1 MRAKIN
7 KIFRKMEDSSK
18 ESPNNAVEQDQNNT
32 AEVVDSKTGIVD
44 ESNSASSEE
53 GELPQADISP
63 VARLEEQLAELN
75 DKYLRLFSDFDNYRK
90 RTAKERIELA
100 KTAGEDFF
108 KAVLPVLDDFERGL
122 KAMNEAADVNALKEG
137 VDLIYNKLNSTLS
150 AKGLEPLTSIGA
162 AFDADIHEAIT
173 NIPAPSE
180 DMKGK
185 VIDEVER
192 GYALHGKVIRYAK
205 VIVGN

>member
-7 KIFRKMEDSSK
+7 KIFGKMEDASK
-18 ESPNNAVEQDQNNT
+18 ESPNPLVEQEQTVSDVENNT
-32 AEVVDSKTGIVD
+32 QQTEENINLNT
-44 ESNSASSEE
+44 EE
-53 GELPQADISP
+53 GELPQTDSSP
-63 VARLEEQLAELN
+63 TAKLEEQIAELN

-90 RTAKERIELA
+90 RTAKERMELA

-137 VDLIYNKLNSTLS
+137 VDLIYNKLNNTLT
-150 AKGLEPLTSIGA
+150 ARGLEPMISIGNT
-162 AFDADIHEAIT
+162 FDADIHEAIT
-173 NIPAPSE
+173 NIPAPSD

-185 VIDEVER
+185 VVDELEK
-192 GYALHGKVIRYAK
+192 GYALNGKVIRYAK

>member
-7 KIFRKMEDSSK
+7 KLFGKMEDSSK
-18 ESPNNAVEQDQNNT
+18 ESPNAALEQEQTNTEATIDQNDQN
-32 AEVVDSKTGIVD
+32 ASENKE
-44 ESNSASSEE
+44 ES
-53 GELPQADISP
+53 ELPQAEGSP
-63 VARLEEQLAELN
+63 TVKLEEQLAELN

-108 KAVLPVLDDFERGL
+108 KAILPVLDDFERGL
-122 KAMNEAADVNALKEG
+122 KAMHEASDVNALKEG
-137 VDLIYNKLNSTLS
+137 VDLIYNKLNSTLTS
-150 AKGLEPLTSIGA
+150 KGLEPMISIGNT
-162 AFDADIHEAIT
+162 FDADIHEAIT

-185 VIDEVER
+185 VIDELER
-192 GYALHGKVIRYAK
+192 GYALNGKVIRYAK
-205 VIVGN
+205 VIVGS

>member
-18 ESPNNAVEQDQNNT
+18 ESPNAAVEQDQSQTTNDVENNNQQT
-32 AEVVDSKTGIVD
+32 AENINANT
-44 ESNSASSEE
+44 EE
-53 GELPQADISP
+53 GELPQADSSP
-63 VARLEEQLAELN
+63 TAKLEEQLAELN

-137 VDLIYNKLNSTLS
+137 VDLIYNKLNNTLT
-150 AKGLEPLTSIGA
+150 AKGLEPLISIGNT
-162 AFDADIHEAIT
+162 FDADIHEAIT

-192 GYALHGKVIRYAK
+192 GYALNGKVIRYAK

>member
-1 MRAKIN
+1 
-7 KIFRKMEDSSK
+7 MEDSSK
-18 ESPNNAVEQDQNNT
+18 ESPNAAAEQEQTTSADATNTTSATEENEAVN
-32 AEVVDSKTGIVD
+32 
-44 ESNSASSEE
+44 SNEA
-53 GELPQADISP
+53 ELPQAENSP
-63 VARLEEQLAELN
+63 TAKLEEQLAELN

-108 KAVLPVLDDFERGL
+108 KAILPVLDDFERGL
-122 KAMNEAADVNALKEG
+122 KAMNDAADVNALKEG
-137 VDLIYNKLNSTLS
+137 VDLIYTKLNNILLT
-150 AKGLEPLTSIGA
+150 KGLEPLTSVGA
-162 AFDADIHEAIT
+162 SFNADIHEAIT
-173 NIPAPSE
+173 NIPAPGE

-192 GYALHGKVIRYAK
+192 GYALNGKVIRYAK

>member
-7 KIFRKMEDSSK
+7 KIFRKMEDTSK
-18 ESPNNAVEQDQNNT
+18 ESPNPAVEQEQTPISNTIENNDST
-32 AEVVDSKTGIVD
+32 AE
-44 ESNSASSEE
+44 EA
-53 GELPQADISP
+53 ELPQAESSP
-63 VARLEEQLAELN
+63 VAKLEEQLAELN

-100 KTAGEDFF
+100 KTAGEDIF
-108 KAVLPVLDDFERGL
+108 KAILPVLDDFERGL
-122 KAMNEAADVNALKEG
+122 KAMNEAADVTALKEG
-137 VDLIYNKLNSTLS
+137 VDLIFNKLNNTLAS
-150 AKGLEPLTSIGA
+150 KGLEPLTSVGV

-180 DMKGK
+180 EMKGK
-185 VIDEVER
+185 VIDELER
-192 GYALHGKVIRYAK
+192 GYALNGKVIRYAK

>member
-7 KIFRKMEDSSK
+7 KLFGKMEDSSK
-18 ESPNNAVEQDQNNT
+18 ESPNAAVEQEQTTAEATTDQNNQN
-32 AEVVDSKTGIVD
+32 A
-44 ESNSASSEE
+44 NSTTSENNE
-53 GELPQADISP
+53 EAELPQAESTP
-63 VARLEEQLAELN
+63 TAKLEEQLAELN

-108 KAVLPVLDDFERGL
+108 KAILPVLDDFERGL

-137 VDLIYNKLNSTLS
+137 VDLIYNKLNNTLVG
-150 AKGLEPLTSIGA
+150 KGLEPLTSIGNV
-162 AFDADIHEAIT
+162 FDADIHEAIT

-192 GYALHGKVIRYAK
+192 GYALNGKVIRYAK

>member
-1 MRAKIN
+1 
-7 KIFRKMEDSSK
+7 MEDTSK
-18 ESPNNAVEQDQNNT
+18 ESPNPTVEQEQT
-32 AEVVDSKTGIVD
+32 Q
-44 ESNSASSEE
+44 ASSTIENNELNTEE
-53 GELPQADISP
+53 AELPQAESSP
-63 VARLEEQLAELN
+63 TAKLEEQLAELN

-108 KAVLPVLDDFERGL
+108 KAILPVLDDFERGL
-122 KAMNEAADVNALKEG
+122 KAMNDAADVTALKEG
-137 VDLIYNKLNSTLS
+137 VDLIYNKLNNTLV

-192 GYALHGKVIRYAK
+192 GYALNGKVIRYAK

>member
-1 MRAKIN
+1 
-7 KIFRKMEDSSK
+7 MEDSSK

>member
-7 KIFRKMEDSSK
+7 KIFGKMEDSSK
-18 ESPNNAVEQDQNNT
+18 ESPNAAVEQDQTQTANDVENNNQH
-32 AEVVDSKTGIVD
+32 AE
-44 ESNSASSEE
+44 ENSNVNTEE
-53 GELPQADISP
+53 GELPQADSSP
-63 VARLEEQLAELN
+63 TAKLEEQLAELN

-137 VDLIYNKLNSTLS
+137 VDLIYNKLNSTLI
-150 AKGLEPLTSIGA
+150 AKGLEPMTSIGNT
-162 AFDADIHEAIT
+162 FDADIHEAIT
-173 NIPAPSE
+173 NIPSPSE
-180 DMKGK
+180 EMKGK

-192 GYALHGKVIRYAK
+192 GYTLNGKVIRYAK

>member
-1 MRAKIN
+1 
-7 KIFRKMEDSSK
+7 MEDSSK
-18 ESPNNAVEQDQNNT
+18 ESPNAAVEQEQNSTAETLENNMQVADENT
-32 AEVVDSKTGIVD
+32 A
-44 ESNSASSEE
+44 SNTEE
-53 GELPQADISP
+53 AELPQTDNSP
-63 VARLEEQLAELN
+63 TAKLEEQLAELN

-108 KAVLPVLDDFERGL
+108 KSVLPVLDDFERGL
-122 KAMNEAADVNALKEG
+122 KAMNEAADLNALKEG
-137 VDLIYNKLNSTLS
+137 VDLIYNKFNSTLT
-150 AKGLEPLTSIGA
+150 AKGLEPMTSIGNT
-162 AFDADIHEAIT
+162 FDADIHEAIT
-173 NIPAPSE
+173 NIPAPSD

-192 GYALHGKVIRYAK
+192 GYALNGKVIRYAK

>member
-7 KIFRKMEDSSK
+7 KIFGKMEDSSK
-18 ESPNNAVEQDQNNT
+18 ESPNNAVEQEQNST
-32 AEVVDSKTGIVD
+32 AETIENNAQVAEENGASNTE
-44 ESNSASSEE
+44 ES
-53 GELPQADISP
+53 ELPLADSSP
-63 VARLEEQLAELN
+63 IAKLEEQLAELN

-137 VDLIYNKLNSTLS
+137 VDLIYNKLNNTLT
-150 AKGLEPLTSIGA
+150 AKGLEPLTSIGNT
-162 AFDADIHEAIT
+162 FDADIHEAIT
-173 NIPAPSE
+173 NIPAPTE

-192 GYALHGKVIRYAK
+192 GYALNGKVIRYAK

>member
-1 MRAKIN
+1 
-7 KIFRKMEDSSK
+7 MEDSSK
-18 ESPNNAVEQDQNNT
+18 ESPNSAVEQENNNATNTVENNT
-32 AEVVDSKTGIVD
+32 QVAD
-44 ESNSASSEE
+44 ENTPVNSEE
-53 GELPQADISP
+53 AELPQADSSP
-63 VARLEEQLAELN
+63 TAKLEEQLAELN

-122 KAMNEAADVNALKEG
+122 KAMNEAADLNALKEG
-137 VDLIYNKLNSTLS
+137 VDLIYNKLNATLA
-150 AKGLEPLTSIGA
+150 AKGLEPLTSIGL

-185 VIDEVER
+185 VVDEVER
-192 GYALHGKVIRYAK
+192 GYALNGKVIRYAK

>member
-7 KIFRKMEDSSK
+7 KIFGKMEDASK
-18 ESPNNAVEQDQNNT
+18 ESPNPLVEQEQTVSDVENNT
-32 AEVVDSKTGIVD
+32 QQTEENNNINT
-44 ESNSASSEE
+44 EE
-53 GELPQADISP
+53 GELPQTDSSP
-63 VARLEEQLAELN
+63 TAKLEEQIAELN

-90 RTAKERIELA
+90 RTAKERMELA

-137 VDLIYNKLNSTLS
+137 VDLIYNKLNNTLT
-150 AKGLEPLTSIGA
+150 ARGLEPMISIGNT
-162 AFDADIHEAIT
+162 FDADIHEAIT
-173 NIPAPSE
+173 NIPAPSD

-185 VIDEVER
+185 VVDELEK
-192 GYALHGKVIRYAK
+192 GYALNGKVIRYAK

>member
-7 KIFRKMEDSSK
+7 KIFGKMEDASK
-18 ESPNNAVEQDQNNT
+18 ESPNPLVEQEQTVSDVENNT
-32 AEVVDSKTGIVD
+32 QQTEENINLNT
-44 ESNSASSEE
+44 EE
-53 GELPQADISP
+53 GELPQTDSSP
-63 VARLEEQLAELN
+63 TAKLEVQIAELN

-90 RTAKERIELA
+90 RTAKERMELA

-137 VDLIYNKLNSTLS
+137 VDLIYNKLNNTLT
-150 AKGLEPLTSIGA
+150 ARGLEPMISIGNT
-162 AFDADIHEAIT
+162 FDADIHEAIT
-173 NIPAPSE
+173 NIPAPSD

-185 VIDEVER
+185 VVDELEK
-192 GYALHGKVIRYAK
+192 GYALNGKVIRYAK

>member
-7 KIFRKMEDSSK
+7 KIFGKMEDSSK
-18 ESPNNAVEQDQNNT
+18 ESPNAAVEQDQTQTANTVENNNQQS
-32 AEVVDSKTGIVD
+32 E
-44 ESNSASSEE
+44 EYNSVNPEE
-53 GELPQADISP
+53 GELPQADTSP
-63 VARLEEQLAELN
+63 TAKLEEQLAEIN

-108 KAVLPVLDDFERGL
+108 KAILPVLDDFERGL

-137 VDLIYNKLNSTLS
+137 VDLIYNKLNNTLTS
-150 AKGLEPLTSIGA
+150 KGLEPLTSIGNT
-162 AFDADIHEAIT
+162 FDADIHEAIT

-192 GYALHGKVIRYAK
+192 GYALNGKVIRYAK

>member
-7 KIFRKMEDSSK
+7 KIFGKMENSSK
-18 ESPNNAVEQDQNNT
+18 ETPNAAVDQEQTHTEASNENKIENAEINGT
-32 AEVVDSKTGIVD
+32 AT
-44 ESNSASSEE
+44 NEE
-53 GELPQADISP
+53 AELPQAESSP
-63 VARLEEQLAELN
+63 TAKLEEQLAELN

-108 KAVLPVLDDFERGL
+108 KAILPVLDDFERGL

-137 VDLIYNKLNSTLS
+137 VDLIYNKLSSTLIG
-150 AKGLEPLTSIGA
+150 KGLEPLTSVGNV
-162 AFDADIHEAIT
+162 FDADIHEAIT
-173 NIPAPSE
+173 NIPAPSD

-185 VIDEVER
+185 VVDELER
-192 GYALHGKVIRYAK
+192 GYALNGKVIRYAK

>member
-1 MRAKIN
+1 MQEKD
-7 KIFRKMEDSSK
+7 EL
-18 ESPNNAVEQDQNNT
+18 QDNT
-32 AEVVDSKTGIVD
+32 
-44 ESNSASSEE
+44 SAISDNQDVTS
-53 GELPQADISP
+53 ADIENANDQSTTSTEENE
-63 VARLEEQLAELN
+63 VAKLKLELEEQK

-137 VDLIYNKLNSTLS
+137 VDLIYNKLNSTLI
-150 AKGLEPLTSIGA
+150 AKGLEPMTSIGNT
-162 AFDADIHEAIT
+162 FDADIHEAIT
-173 NIPAPSE
+173 NIPSPSE
-180 DMKGK
+180 EMKGK

-192 GYALHGKVIRYAK
+192 GYTLNGKVIRYAK

>member
-7 KIFRKMEDSSK
+7 KLFGKMEDSSK
-18 ESPNNAVEQDQNNT
+18 ESPNGAVEQDQTQTTNDVENNNQQT
-32 AEVVDSKTGIVD
+32 EENT
-44 ESNSASSEE
+44 SANAEE
-53 GELPQADISP
+53 GELPQADSSP
-63 VARLEEQLAELN
+63 IAKLEEQLAELN

-137 VDLIYNKLNSTLS
+137 VDLIYNKLNNTLT
-150 AKGLEPLTSIGA
+150 AKGLEPLTSIGNT
-162 AFDADIHEAIT
+162 FDADIHEAIT

-192 GYALHGKVIRYAK
+192 GYALNGKVIRYAK

>member
-7 KIFRKMEDSSK
+7 KIFGKMEDSSK
-18 ESPNNAVEQDQNNT
+18 EIPNDAVEHEQTINT
-32 AEVVDSKTGIVD
+32 DVVENIIIDSATSTSV
-44 ESNSASSEE
+44 NTEE
-53 GELPQADISP
+53 GELPAAESSP
-63 VARLEEQLAELN
+63 IAILEEQLAELN

-108 KAVLPVLDDFERGL
+108 KAILPVLDDFERGL

-137 VDLIYNKLNSTLS
+137 VDLIYNKLNNILT
-150 AKGLEPLTSIGA
+150 AKGLEPLTSIGE
-162 AFDADIHEAIT
+162 AFNADIHEAIT
-173 NIPAPSE
+173 NIPAPNE

-185 VIDEVER
+185 VIDEAER
-192 GYALHGKVIRYAK
+192 GYALNGKVIRYAK

>member
-7 KIFRKMEDSSK
+7 KIFGKMEDSSK
-18 ESPNNAVEQDQNNT
+18 ESPNAAAEQDQTQTANAVENNT
-32 AEVVDSKTGIVD
+32 QQTEENTHVNT
-44 ESNSASSEE
+44 EE
-53 GELPQADISP
+53 GELPQADSSP
-63 VARLEEQLAELN
+63 TAKLEEQLAELN

-122 KAMNEAADVNALKEG
+122 KAMNDAADLNALKEG
-137 VDLIYNKLNSTLS
+137 VDLIYNKLNSTLT
-150 AKGLEPLTSIGA
+150 AKGLEPMTSIGNT
-162 AFDADIHEAIT
+162 FDADIHEAIT

-192 GYALHGKVIRYAK
+192 GYALNGKVIRYAK

>member
-7 KIFRKMEDSSK
+7 KIFGKMEDASK
-18 ESPNNAVEQDQNNT
+18 ESPNPLVEQEQTVSDVENNT
-32 AEVVDSKTGIVD
+32 QQTEENNNINT
-44 ESNSASSEE
+44 EE
-53 GELPQADISP
+53 GELPQTDSSP
-63 VARLEEQLAELN
+63 TAKLEEQIAELN

-90 RTAKERIELA
+90 RTAKERMELA

-137 VDLIYNKLNSTLS
+137 VDLIYNKLNNTLT
-150 AKGLEPLTSIGA
+150 ARGLEPMISIGST
-162 AFDADIHEAIT
+162 FDADIHEAIT
-173 NIPAPSE
+173 NIPAPSD

-185 VIDEVER
+185 VVDELEK
-192 GYALHGKVIRYAK
+192 GYALNGKVIRYAK

>member
-7 KIFRKMEDSSK
+7 KIFGKMENSSK
-18 ESPNNAVEQDQNNT
+18 ETTNAAVDQEQTHTEASNENKIENAEINGT
-32 AEVVDSKTGIVD
+32 AT
-44 ESNSASSEE
+44 NEE
-53 GELPQADISP
+53 AELPQAESSP
-63 VARLEEQLAELN
+63 TAKLEEQLAELN

-108 KAVLPVLDDFERGL
+108 KAILPVLDDFERGL

-137 VDLIYNKLNSTLS
+137 VDLIYNKLSSTLIG
-150 AKGLEPLTSIGA
+150 KGLEPLTSVGNV
-162 AFDADIHEAIT
+162 FDADIHEAIT
-173 NIPAPSE
+173 NIPAPSD

-185 VIDEVER
+185 VVDELER
-192 GYALHGKVIRYAK
+192 GYALNGKVIRYAK

>member
-7 KIFRKMEDSSK
+7 KIFGKMEDSSK
-18 ESPNNAVEQDQNNT
+18 EIPNDAVEHEQTINT
-32 AEVVDSKTGIVD
+32 GVVENIIIDSATSTSV
-44 ESNSASSEE
+44 NTEE
-53 GELPQADISP
+53 GELPAAESSP
-63 VARLEEQLAELN
+63 IAILEEQLAELN

-108 KAVLPVLDDFERGL
+108 KAILPVLDDFERGL

-137 VDLIYNKLNSTLS
+137 VDLIYNKLNNILT
-150 AKGLEPLTSIGA
+150 AKGLEPLTSIGE
-162 AFDADIHEAIT
+162 AFNADIHEAIT
-173 NIPAPSE
+173 NIPAPNE

-185 VIDEVER
+185 VIDEAER
-192 GYALHGKVIRYAK
+192 GYALNGKVIRYAK

>member
-7 KIFRKMEDSSK
+7 KIFGKMEETNK
-18 ESPNNAVEQDQNNT
+18 ESVDAAAEQNQEVNDKHMENDTLENQVE
-32 AEVVDSKTGIVD
+32 E
-44 ESNSASSEE
+44 
-53 GELPQADISP
+53 ELPQHENSAT
-63 VARLEEQLAELN
+63 AKLEEQLAELN

-108 KAVLPVLDDFERGL
+108 KAILPVLDDFERGL
-122 KAMNEAADVNALKEG
+122 KAMNEAADIKALKEG
-137 VDLIYNKLNSTLS
+137 VELIYNKLNNTLT
-150 AKGLEPLTSIGA
+150 ARGLEPLNSIGS

-173 NIPAPSE
+173 NIPAPTD

-192 GYALHGKVIRYAK
+192 GYALNGKVIRYAK

>member
-7 KIFRKMEDSSK
+7 KIFGKMEDSSK
-18 ESPNNAVEQDQNNT
+18 ESPNAAAEQDQTQIISDVENNT
-32 AEVVDSKTGIVD
+32 QQTEENANVNI
-44 ESNSASSEE
+44 EE
-53 GELPQADISP
+53 GELPQADSSP
-63 VARLEEQLAELN
+63 TAKLEEQLAELN

-137 VDLIYNKLNSTLS
+137 VDLIYNKLNNTLT
-150 AKGLEPLTSIGA
+150 AKGLEPLTSIGNT
-162 AFDADIHEAIT
+162 FDADIHEAIT

-192 GYALHGKVIRYAK
+192 GYALNGKVIRYAK

>member
-1 MRAKIN
+1 
-7 KIFRKMEDSSK
+7 MEDSSK
-18 ESPNNAVEQDQNNT
+18 ESPNNAVEQEQVNA
-32 AEVVDSKTGIVD
+32 AETV
-44 ESNSASSEE
+44 ENSAERADANTSENKE
-53 GELPQADISP
+53 EAELPQSDGSP
-63 VARLEEQLAELN
+63 VAKLEEQLADLN

-108 KAVLPVLDDFERGL
+108 KAILPVIDDFERGL

-137 VDLIYNKLNSTLS
+137 VDLIFNKLNSILI
-150 AKGLEPLTSIGA
+150 AKGLEPLNSIGN

-173 NIPAPSE
+173 NIPAPNE
-180 DMKGK
+180 EMKGK
-185 VIDEVER
+185 VVDELER
-192 GYALHGKVIRYAK
+192 GYALNGKVIRYAK